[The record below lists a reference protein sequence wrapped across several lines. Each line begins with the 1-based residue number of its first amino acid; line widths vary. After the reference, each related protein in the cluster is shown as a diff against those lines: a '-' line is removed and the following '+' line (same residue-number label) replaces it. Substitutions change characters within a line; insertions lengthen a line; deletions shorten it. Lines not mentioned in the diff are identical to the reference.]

1 MFRLS
6 SDDEYQEG
14 SEGGTRHLFAL
25 GHFEFHDTL
34 DGEGRLRHFVLETGD
49 DAGIFEA
56 GREVMYEFMARYLAG
71 LYEKEEYDMER
82 SPAHEALLDNL
93 ELAAARARAGETE
106 FFLDDLEAGDLD
118 EEFEVEELEGES
130 EEEDRA

>member
-6 SDDEYQEG
+6 SEEEYQEG

-34 DGEGRLRHFVLETGD
+34 DGAGRLRHFVLETGD
-49 DAGIFEA
+49 DAGVFEA
-56 GREVMYEFMARYLAG
+56 GREAMYEFMARYLAG
-71 LYEKEEYDMER
+71 LYEKVEYGMER

-93 ELAAARARAGETE
+93 ELAAARARSGEAD
-106 FFLDDLEAGDLD
+106 FSLDDLEEADFD
-118 EEFEVEELEGES
+118 EELEEES

>member
-6 SDDEYQEG
+6 SDDEYQQA

-34 DGEGRLRHFVLETGD
+34 DAEGELRHFVLETGEE
-49 DAGIFEA
+49 AGIFEA
-56 GREVMYEFMARYLAG
+56 GREAMYEFMARYLAG

-93 ELAAARARAGETE
+93 ELAAARARSGETE
-106 FFLDDLEAGDLD
+106 LSLDDLEEAD
-118 EEFEVEELEGES
+118 FAEELEE
-130 EEEDRA
+130 ENEEDRG

>member
-6 SDDEYQEG
+6 SEEEYQEA

-25 GHFEFHDTL
+25 GYFEFHDTL

-49 DAGIFEA
+49 DAGVFEA

-71 LYEKEEYDMER
+71 LYEKEEYEMER

-93 ELAAARARAGETE
+93 ELAAARARSGEAD
-106 FFLDDLEAGDLD
+106 FSLDDLEAADLY
-118 EEFEVEELEGES
+118 EELEEES